1 MSNPS
6 NKFGN
11 FFNDPT
17 PVMGTIKPKPGQIL
31 EALYMIMVV
40 EAEWYKRGD
49 LRMVVVTT
57 LQNLAQAVKE
67 AKEKNG
73 EQLLSPSESAFC
85 CVLGDLAM
93 ATREEYATDE
103 EKEKFPILDYDEET
117 DEDED

>member
-17 PVMGTIKPKPGQIL
+17 PVMGTIKPKPEQIL
-31 EALYMIMVV
+31 EALYLIMVV

-57 LQNLAQAVKE
+57 LQNLAQVVKE
-67 AKEKNG
+67 NQEKTGKN
-73 EQLLSPSESAFC
+73 LLSPAEAAFC
-85 CVLGDLAM
+85 CVLADLAT
-93 ATREEYATDE
+93 ATRDEYATDE
-103 EKEKFPILDYDEET
+103 EKEKFPILDDDEET

>member
-31 EALYMIMVV
+31 EALYLIMVA
-40 EAEWYKRGD
+40 ESEWYKRGD

-57 LQNLAQAVKE
+57 LNNLAQMVKE
-67 AKEKNG
+67 AKEKTG
-73 EQLLSPSESAFC
+73 EHLLNPGEAAFC
-85 CVLGDLAM
+85 CVLGDLAI

-103 EKEKFPILDYDEET
+103 EKEKFPLDEET

>member
-1 MSNPS
+1 MSNPT

-11 FFNDPT
+11 FFNDPK
-17 PVMGTIKPKPGQIL
+17 PVMGTIKPNPGQIL
-31 EALYMIMVV
+31 EALYLIMVV

-49 LRMVVVTT
+49 LRMVVCTT

-73 EQLLSPSESAFC
+73 EKLLSPSESAFC

-103 EKEKFPILDYDEET
+103 EKEKFPILDDDEET